1 MDEITFRTLDF
12 QYILDRIE
20 IMTPYGHIYKDKM
33 RAFIEGEEE
42 ELKKELDEVE
52 RFKNLVKDEKFTMG
66 IRDLLINI
74 KDLRNSIR
82 RAQRGGVLTDVEL
95 FELKN
100 FFMSIRRLKNILDEK
115 EKEIAIDYNIEPLEE
130 LEALLDPENTS
141 LPTFY
146 IYDAYSEEL
155 KNIRQEVKCLQSEI
169 DKKRDTLKKKVEEEL
184 NIRINTDGTT
194 AIPKDKKDL
203 VEKLKDYP
211 YLVYLGENYMTI
223 KYALKPTDEIDILN
237 KKIQILKGKEEKEEE
252 HIREKLSSEIK
263 KQAKRIWKN
272 IAGIGRLD
280 LVIGKA
286 DLALKINGI
295 KPNITY
301 DHVLIIKNGRHPK
314 VEVLLRAKSFQF
326 KPISVQLKRGVT
338 CITGANMGGKTVSLK
353 LIGLLTAMAQH
364 GLLVPAEEMA
374 LGLNNFIRKSI
385 EDSQSIDR
393 GLSAF
398 GGEIRA
404 VKQAIDLSDNRGLI
418 LIDELAKGT
427 NPEEGYAISKAIVEY
442 LLEKE
447 SITVV
452 TTHYDN
458 VANTEGVLHLQVVG
472 LSNAD
477 FEELENKIIHSHEDP
492 IEIINSYMDYGL
504 IQVDRNAQVPKDAI
518 NIARIMGLDLNIIEL
533 AEKNLKGKAGYIGK
547 ARIRSKAY

>member
-1 MDEITFRTLDF
+1 MDETTFRTLDF

-52 RFKNLVKDEKFTMG
+52 RFKCFVDDGKFIRG

-82 RAQRGGVLTDVEL
+82 RVQRGGVLTDVEL

-100 FFMSIRRLKNILDEK
+100 FFVSIRRLKDILDEK
-115 EKEIAIDYNIEPLEE
+115 EKNIAIDYNIEPLEE
-130 LEALLDPENTS
+130 LERLLDPENTS

-155 KNIRQEVKCLQSEI
+155 KNIRQEIKSLQGEI
-169 DKKRDTLKKKVEEEL
+169 NKERDILKIKVEEEL
-184 NIRINTDGTT
+184 NLRITIDGT
-194 AIPKDKKDL
+194 AVVAKDKKDL

-223 KYALKPTDEIDILN
+223 KYALKPTDEMDILY
-237 KKIQILKGKEEKEEE
+237 KKVQVLKGKEEKEEE
-252 HIREKLSSEIK
+252 IIRQRLSSEIR
-263 KQAKRIWKN
+263 KQVKRIWKN
-272 IAGIGRLD
+272 IAGVGRLD
-280 LVIGKA
+280 FVIGKA

-314 VEVLLRAKSFQF
+314 VESLLREKSLKF

-353 LIGLLTAMAQH
+353 LIGLLTAMAQY
-364 GLLVPAEEMA
+364 GLLVPAEEMTLA
-374 LGLNNFIRKSI
+374 L
-385 EDSQSIDR
+385 
-393 GLSAF
+393 
-398 GGEIRA
+398 
-404 VKQAIDLSDNRGLI
+404 
-418 LIDELAKGT
+418 
-427 NPEEGYAISKAIVEY
+427 
-442 LLEKE
+442 
-447 SITVV
+447 
-452 TTHYDN
+452 TT
-458 VANTEGVLHLQVVG
+458 
-472 LSNAD
+472 S
-477 FEELENKIIHSHEDP
+477 
-492 IEIINSYMDYGL
+492 
-504 IQVDRNAQVPKDAI
+504 
-518 NIARIMGLDLNIIEL
+518 
-533 AEKNLKGKAGYIGK
+533 
-547 ARIRSKAY
+547 